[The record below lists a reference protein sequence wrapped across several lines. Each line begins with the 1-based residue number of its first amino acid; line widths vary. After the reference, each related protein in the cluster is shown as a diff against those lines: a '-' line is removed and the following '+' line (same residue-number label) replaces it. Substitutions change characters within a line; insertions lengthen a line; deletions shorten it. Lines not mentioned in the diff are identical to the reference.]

1 MNNEL
6 RERIAG
12 LLITHPSGLRA
23 VGDPPDWP
31 WAVADAILAIPGIAV
46 VELPEPDPAPPCED
60 ERLRPPLAQWGG
72 ESGADFLASVWHLGE
87 VQISQYVRHGWYEPM
102 EPISPADARQF
113 ALALLAA
120 AEYAE
125 REQ

>member
-1 MNNEL
+1 VVWARTRSDIRDTGVSDNEL

-46 VELPEPDPAPPCED
+46 VELPEPDAELPHPLWALVFDDIHADDGQVVTHTPGGVYRSVEAPK
-60 ERLRPPLAQWGG
+60 Q
-72 ESGADFLASVWHLGE
+72 
-87 VQISQYVRHGWYEPM
+87 
-102 EPISPADARQF
+102 ARKR
-113 ALALLAA
+113 AAALLAA
-120 AEYAE
+120 AEHAE